1 MLNFLM
7 SFAASLLV
15 SIVTYLILGNA
26 IAAAV
31 PAVLIFAIVF
41 FLIARTVGNR
51 VTAEMNLLVPLLQER
66 KIKEAETHLLSMQR
80 RFGRWQFLL
89 SGQLDAQRG
98 MIRYMQMKFPDA
110 LPLLERGQF
119 RNWAAS
125 LSIGC
130 IHHRDGAKDKA
141 WKSFEKAAKSA
152 PKEPMVYLVWATL
165 LTRDGKREEALSV
178 LSDGLTT
185 LPENTLLAG
194 LQKTVANRR
203 KIEIKRF
210 PQSWYQFFPEDMM
223 KQMVRGKKG
232 GPGENVVYK
241 NAPHPQPKVSKKMR
255 RGG

>member
-1 MLNFLM
+1 MLNFVM
-7 SFAASLLV
+7 SFSASVLV
-15 SIVTYLILGNA
+15 SLATFFVLGNA
-26 IAAAV
+26 IASAV
-31 PAVLIFAIVF
+31 PAVLVFAIVF

-66 KIKEAETHLLSMQR
+66 KIAEAETHLLSMQR

-89 SGQLDAQRG
+89 SGQLEAQRG
-98 MIRYMQMKFPDA
+98 MIRYMQMKFDEA

-130 IHHRDGAKDKA
+130 IHHRNGSKDQA
-141 WKSFEKAAKSA
+141 WKSFAKASKSA

-185 LPENTLLAG
+185 LPDNTLLAG
-194 LQKTVANRR
+194 LQKTIANRR
-203 KIEIKRF
+203 KIETKRF
-210 PQSWYQFFPEDMM
+210 PQTWYQFFPEDMM

-232 GPGENVVYK
+232 GQGSMWCIKTPLIHSLK
-241 NAPHPQPKVSKKMR
+241 CLRK
-255 RGG
+255 